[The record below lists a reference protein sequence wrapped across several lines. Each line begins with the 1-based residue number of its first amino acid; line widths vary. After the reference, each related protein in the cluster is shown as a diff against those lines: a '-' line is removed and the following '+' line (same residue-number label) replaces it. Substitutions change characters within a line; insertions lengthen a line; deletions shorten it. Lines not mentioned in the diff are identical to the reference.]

1 MVDSAERK
9 VMDMVEQ
16 GQISP
21 EEGLRLI
28 KAMNHKEKVE
38 NPQVDQEDD
47 LSDLASSDLP
57 NQERPAGPHIPEE
70 EMQRLKHLKQWWL
83 LPFGIGILIITLG
96 AIWMY
101 MGYSDHGFGF
111 GFWLAWLPFLLGI
124 FIVAVSFKT
133 SQSVWVH
140 VRVSQEPGEKPERI
154 SISLPLP
161 VVLTKWFLSNFGDQI
176 PGLNHQSD
184 GKLSEV
190 LKNISPENPFYVHVN
205 EKNGEEVEVFIG

>member
-1 MVDSAERK
+1 MVDSVERK

-28 KAMNHKEKVE
+28 NAMSHKEKVE
-38 NPQVDQEDD
+38 TPSADNEDN
-47 LSDLASSDLP
+47 LSGLADIGLP
-57 NQERPAGPHIPEE
+57 NRERPAGPHIPEE
-70 EMQRLKHLKQWWL
+70 EMQRLKRLKQWWL
-83 LPFGIGILIITLG
+83 LPSGIGLLITTLG

-124 FIVAVSFKT
+124 FIVAVSFRT

-161 VVLTKWFLSNFGDQI
+161 IVLTKWFFSNFGDRV
-176 PGLNHQSD
+176 PGLNNQSD
-184 GKLSEV
+184 GDFSEV

-205 EKNGEEVEVFIG
+205 EDNGEEVEVFIG

>member
-16 GQISP
+16 GQISA

-38 NPQVDQEDD
+38 NPQVGHEDD
-47 LSDLASSDLP
+47 LSDLTSFDLP
-57 NQERPAGPHIPEE
+57 NKERPDGPHIPEE

-83 LPFGIGILIITLG
+83 LPFGIGILITTLG

-133 SQSVWVH
+133 NQSVWIH
-140 VRVSQEPGEKPERI
+140 IRVSQEPGEKPEKI

-161 VVLTKWFLSNFGDQI
+161 VVLTKWFLSNFGHRI
-176 PGLNHQSD
+176 PGLNDESGGD
-184 GKLSEV
+184 LSEV
-190 LKNISPENPFYVHVN
+190 LKNISPEKPFYVHVN
-205 EKNGEEVEVFIG
+205 EDNGEEVEVFIG